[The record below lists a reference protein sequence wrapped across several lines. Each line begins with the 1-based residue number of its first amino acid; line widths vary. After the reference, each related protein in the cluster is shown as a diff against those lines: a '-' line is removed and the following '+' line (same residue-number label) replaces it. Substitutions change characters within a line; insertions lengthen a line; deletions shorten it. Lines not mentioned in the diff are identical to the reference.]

1 MDGWMDDH
9 YQIWIRNIS
18 HARHKL
24 WILSFLDSL
33 YWNGWLLDKHLYSG
47 NGELCTQS
55 DKP

>member
-9 YQIWIRNIS
+9 YQIWVRNIS